1 MPQEN
6 FSTLIP
12 QQGDTPEILRM
23 KHAFAAAR
31 VVEPATVTV
40 RFLECFGYG
49 ESWQPVV
56 STPTYFRRAY
66 VWGGTLA
73 GAANHGT
80 LRLRHGTN
88 DNRLISPGQ
97 MLVIEALPGQQLNL
111 QAFQFYGSYYYYAD
125 SLAWELY

>member
-1 MPQEN
+1 MSQEN

-40 RFLECFGYG
+40 RCLESYASGA
-49 ESWQPVV
+49 SWQPVA
-56 STPTYFRRAY
+56 STPTYFRKAI
-66 VWGGTLA
+66 VWGATLA
-73 GAANHGT
+73 GNANQS
-80 LRLRHGTN
+80 LMRLRHGTN

-97 MLVIEALPGQQLNL
+97 MVVIEAPPGQQLNL
-111 QAFQFYGSYYYYAD
+111 QAFQYYGGNYYYGD